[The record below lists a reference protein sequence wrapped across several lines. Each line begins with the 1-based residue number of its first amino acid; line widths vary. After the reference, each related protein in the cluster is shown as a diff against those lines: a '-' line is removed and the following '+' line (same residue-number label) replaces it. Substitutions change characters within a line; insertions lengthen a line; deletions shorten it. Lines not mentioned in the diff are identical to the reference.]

1 MDTNDPRESR
11 VERLTLQLDQL
22 EQDWI
27 GRTIGIGYDADTDTG
42 RIVITFEPQGAP
54 ALALRIVCDVDAV
67 RVGRGDSN

>member
-1 MDTNDPRESR
+1 MNADSPRSSR

-27 GRTIGIGYDADTDTG
+27 GRTVGIGYDADTDTG
-42 RIVITFEPQGAP
+42 RIVITIEPQDAP

-67 RVGRGDSN
+67 RVGRGDAN